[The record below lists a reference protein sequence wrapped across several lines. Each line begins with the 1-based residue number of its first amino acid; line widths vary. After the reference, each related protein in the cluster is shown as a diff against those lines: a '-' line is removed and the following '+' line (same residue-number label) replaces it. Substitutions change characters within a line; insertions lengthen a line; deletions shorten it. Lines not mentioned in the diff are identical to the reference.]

1 MAEGDGRVSWY
12 SLCYG
17 ESKTKGCGEGEGK
30 ECTMVRPTPSPLWQE
45 RAGPK
50 GGGSAA
56 LLFGT
61 LAREQKE
68 KRSWRRSSTRG
79 LS

>member
-30 ECTMVRPTPSPLWQE
+30 ECTMVSPNPSPLWQE
-45 RAGPK
+45 RAGARGAGPQRCC
-50 GGGSAA
+50 
-56 LLFGT
+56 
-61 LAREQKE
+61 LAPWHE
-68 KRSWRRSSTRG
+68 SGRRSAHG
-79 LS
+79 DDHPQGD